1 MSKHTCGQAVCNKR
15 RLQTCILA
23 GKRGKHC
30 CESFNRF
37 PITKRLSLLKV
48 QFRDAKSFLPASMQ
62 ACSLR
67 SSHTASPAMI
77 ARHVQRAQRFHMK
90 SRLLFKF
97 PTAFA
102 WRSNSPPPWKTLIIK
117 FPPPRDNKGVK
128 FPGYAR
134 GGMLK
139 LRFDRSISPSKNK
152 PLKKGV

>member
-1 MSKHTCGQAVCNKR
+1 MNKHTCGQAVCNKR

-37 PITKRLSLLKV
+37 PITKLLSLLKV
-48 QFRDAKSFLPASMQ
+48 QFRDTKSFLPASMQ

-90 SRLLFKF
+90 SRQLFKF

-102 WRSNSPPPWKTLIIK
+102 WGSNSPPPSQGDQIPHPLEDS
-117 FPPPRDNKGVK
+117 DNQIPSSPGQQRCQIPGVC
-128 FPGYAR
+128 PG
-134 GGMLK
+134 GG
-139 LRFDRSISPSKNK
+139 
-152 PLKKGV
+152 GC

>member
-1 MSKHTCGQAVCNKR
+1 MLRTKLWCKAAEIAATRTLKAQFFFVCHATYREAFHKKIPPTEITTFHTCVHHSGT
-15 RLQTCILA
+15 LWMQTCILA

-37 PITKRLSLLKV
+37 PITKLLSLLKV
-48 QFRDAKSFLPASMQ
+48 QFRDTKSFLPASMQ

-97 PTAFA
+97 STAFA
-102 WRSNSPPPWKTLIIK
+102 WGSNSPPPGILW
-117 FPPPRDNKGVK
+117 
-128 FPGYAR
+128 
-134 GGMLK
+134 
-139 LRFDRSISPSKNK
+139 
-152 PLKKGV
+152 